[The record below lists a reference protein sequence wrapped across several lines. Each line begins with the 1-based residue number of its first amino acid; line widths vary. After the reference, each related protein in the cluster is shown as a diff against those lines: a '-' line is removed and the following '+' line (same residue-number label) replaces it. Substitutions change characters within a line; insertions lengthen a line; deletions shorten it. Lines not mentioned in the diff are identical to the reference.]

1 MEVNYYSAKDRSELM
16 AIIPFEGDSYQDND
30 ILIDIVGV
38 VDLNP
43 KIETEEEIDES
54 ITHEPVWSDYLF
66 NVIFLTDKYKEAFN
80 AFKPEKPKSPIR
92 TFFI

>member
-16 AIIPFEGDSYQDND
+16 AIIPFEGNSYQDND
-30 ILIDIVGV
+30 ILIDVVGV

-43 KIETEEEIDES
+43 EIEETDEP
-54 ITHEPVWSDYLF
+54 IPHEPVWSDYLF
-66 NVIFLTDKYKEAFN
+66 NVIFLTGKYKEV
-80 AFKPEKPKSPIR
+80 FKVFTPEKPKSPIR